1 MPDLRPGQLKRL
13 GRIAENNP
21 ERAYR
26 VADRMEKRASRED
39 RGKEIA
45 DNAKEKRTA
54 SKNLSK
60 LVSRQDANLSKQENI
75 KRKNTAEGKGT
86 QVNRPDTPLAD
97 SPEPKWYE

>member
-21 ERAYR
+21 ERAYK
-26 VADRMEKRASRED
+26 VADRMEKRASRTE
-39 RGKEIA
+39 RGAEIA
-45 DNAKEKRTA
+45 NNAKEKRTA

-60 LVSRQDANLSKQENI
+60 LESTQWAT
-75 KRKNTAEGKGT
+75 RKKTTAESKGT
-86 QVNRPDTPLAD
+86 KVNRPDTPLAD